1 MSAVKEPE
9 DDTKLNLTFKEKLR
23 YAFEDPTPHSNTFM
37 RVIGIVGAVAAFV
50 SAIIAFISSI
60 VEFSFMPLY
69 RTPLNYCVIVFF
81 IIFSALM
88 LLIEILPG
96 SMASKGVIEDAN
108 FLGNFFGRGWFYFVL
123 GIFYVCSGHIICA
136 LVGIYL
142 LIVAVIFVT
151 MGAIRY
157 AEERTA
163 EEKEAKDQVI
173 EV

>member
-9 DDTKLNLTFKEKLR
+9 DDTKLNLTFKEKVR

-50 SAIIAFISSI
+50 Q
-60 VEFSFMPLY
+60 
-69 RTPLNYCVIVFF
+69 
-81 IIFSALM
+81 
-88 LLIEILPG
+88 
-96 SMASKGVIEDAN
+96 
-108 FLGNFFGRGWFYFVL
+108 FFGRGWFYFVL

-157 AEERTA
+157 EEARTA

-173 EV
+173 DV